1 MVSSW
6 NFFVVVL
13 TSLFF
18 FILVLNRV
26 KARLRNTEIRLEYVP
41 PETDRGVA
49 LIIKIEK

>member
-1 MVSSW
+1 MVGFFLFCEEVYF
-6 NFFVVVL
+6 NFFL
-13 TSLFF
+13 
-18 FILVLNRV
+18 ILVLNRV